1 MQDRKPS
8 DYILH
13 QVQMFGLYSHKIFI
27 LDNLPGNLLENIVLI
42 QSTVSKP
49 NMKLTLNGHH
59 ISATID

>member
-13 QVQMFGLYSHKIFI
+13 QVQMFGLYSQKISI

-42 QSTVSKP
+42 QSTFSKP